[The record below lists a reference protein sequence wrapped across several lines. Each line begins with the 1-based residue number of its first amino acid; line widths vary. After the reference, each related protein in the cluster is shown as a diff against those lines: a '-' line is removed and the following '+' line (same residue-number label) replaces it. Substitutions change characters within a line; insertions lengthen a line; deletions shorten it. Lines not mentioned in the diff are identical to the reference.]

1 MPFFRNYVKMLQ
13 CNHNKNPTLQLFICF
28 LCILCA
34 LMLGLH
40 HYWLRESL
48 FSAAYSSENTKQ
60 HDVTKNSK
68 QHNVTILQW
77 HWPYENVLNFSQD
90 ICWKHFGI
98 PNCTVVTRR
107 SLFSEAD
114 VVVFFNRELS
124 INKEKLPL
132 ELPRPPG
139 QRWAW
144 MSLEASVRNGD
155 RRRFAGVF
163 NLTMN
168 FRRDA
173 DVSIPYGGLLPQD
186 SKTPMKNIQWN
197 KKYLVCWVVSN
208 YKESYKRSQVYKELS
223 AVVPV
228 KVYGRW
234 ANVTLARK
242 DLLPTISRCY
252 FYLAF
257 ENTIAKDYISEKL
270 WRNSYQTGAVPVV
283 LGASLQDY
291 EAVAPPHSFIHV
303 DQFASVKELG
313 RYLQQLAGDVK
324 HYREYLQWRRE
335 WKVELHNDLKWR
347 LCQICLRYPS
357 FPPYKVYD
365 DLEAWD
371 NAV

>member
-1 MPFFRNYVKMLQ
+1 MPFFGTYVKMLQ
-13 CNHNKNPTLQLFICF
+13 CNHIKKATLQLFLCF
-28 LCILCA
+28 LCILGILCVS
-34 LMLGLH
+34 MLSLH
-40 HYWLRESL
+40 YDWLRESSFL
-48 FSAAYSSENTKQ
+48 AASSSK
-60 HDVTKNSK
+60 KSK

-77 HWPYENVLNFSQD
+77 HWPYDKVLNFTQD
-90 ICWKHFGI
+90 ICWKDFGI
-98 PNCTVVTRR
+98 PNCRVVTQR

-114 VVVFFNRELS
+114 VVVFFNRELR

-144 MSLEASVRNGD
+144 MTMEASVRNGD
-155 RRRFAGVF
+155 RRRFAGLF
-163 NLTMN
+163 NLTVN

-173 DVSIPYGGLLPQD
+173 DVSIPYGRLLPQD
-186 SKTPMKNIQWN
+186 SKTPMENIQW
-197 KKYLVCWVVSN
+197 KKTDLVCWVVRN
-208 YKESYKRSQVYKELS
+208 YQESYKRSQVYKELS
-223 AVVPV
+223 AVVRV
-228 KVYGRW
+228 KVYGLW
-234 ANVTLARK
+234 ANVPLAPK
-242 DLLPTISRCY
+242 DLLPTLSRCY

-270 WRNSYQTGAVPVV
+270 WRNAYQSGAVPVV
-283 LGASLQDY
+283 LGASVQDY

-313 RYLQQLAGDVK
+313 EYLQQLAGDVK

-335 WKVELHNDLKWR
+335 WKVELHNNLKWR

-357 FPPYKVYD
+357 FPPHKVYD

-371 NAV
+371 NVV

>member
-1 MPFFRNYVKMLQ
+1 MLS
-13 CNHNKNPTLQLFICF
+13 
-28 LCILCA
+28 
-34 LMLGLH
+34 LH
-40 HYWLRESL
+40 YDWLRESS
-48 FSAAYSSENTKQ
+48 FSAASSS
-60 HDVTKNSK
+60 KNSK

-98 PNCTVVTRR
+98 PNCRVVTQR

-144 MSLEASVRNGD
+144 MTMEASVRNGD
-155 RRRFAGVF
+155 RRRFAGLF
-163 NLTMN
+163 NLTVH

-186 SKTPMKNIQWN
+186 SKNPMENIQWN
-197 KKYLVCWVVSN
+197 KTDLVCWVVSN

-234 ANVTLARK
+234 ANVPLAAK
-242 DLLPTISRCY
+242 NLLPTLSRCY

-270 WRNSYQTGAVPVV
+270 WRNSYQSGAVPVV
-283 LGASLQDY
+283 LGASVQDY

-313 RYLQQLAGDVK
+313 KYLQQLAGDVN

-335 WKVELHNDLKWR
+335 WKVELHNNLKWR